1 MTSGVIGAGR
11 WRVKIPRMQNKRPFG
26 DQLREWRQRRHLS
39 QLDLA
44 TDVEISARHLSFVET
59 GRSQPSRGMV
69 LKLAESLD
77 VPLRER
83 NALLVAAGFAPMYG
97 ALSLSDPAMSAARA
111 AVELILQ
118 GHEPYPALLV
128 DRHWNLVSANKA
140 AQRFL
145 AHIAPELLRPP
156 VNVLRGTL
164 HPEGF
169 SRRIENLAQW
179 RTHVLARLA
188 RDLELTADATLAAL
202 LTELRGYPGGEERAD
217 AEPPGVVV
225 PMLVSSE
232 AGTLSLFSTTTV
244 FGTAVEVTLSEL
256 VLEAFYPADEFT
268 KNVLAQVAANET
280 AS

>member
-1 MTSGVIGAGR
+1 
-11 WRVKIPRMQNKRPFG
+11 MQNKRPVG
-26 DQLREWRQRRHLS
+26 HQLREWRQRRHLS
-39 QLDLA
+39 QLELA
-44 TDVEISARHLSFVET
+44 SEVEISARHLSFVET

-69 LKLAESLD
+69 LKLAESLA

-111 AVELILQ
+111 AVELVLQ

-145 AHIAPELLRPP
+145 AHIAPELLQPP

-164 HPEGF
+164 HPDGF
-169 SRRIENLAQW
+169 ASRIENLPQW

-202 LTELRGYPGGEERAD
+202 LTELRGYPGGEERVD
-217 AEPPGVVV
+217 AEPPDVVV

-268 KNVLAQVAANET
+268 KKVLAQVAAAAA